1 MNLPF
6 AKICI
11 TKNYGNYLA
20 YLFVFVVMLI
30 LNIKTPL
37 VADDYS
43 FSLVSVSS
51 GERITSISQIYDSLV
66 HLYFNWTGRVIL
78 FSLTEFFLMYDKIF
92 FSIFNTF
99 VFIIL
104 IYYILKLACVSHT
117 DDAKNGENLVS
128 YSY

>member
-66 HLYFNWTGRVIL
+66 HLYFNWTGRVV
-78 FSLTEFFLMYDKIF
+78 TNNYCE
-92 FSIFNTF
+92 
-99 VFIIL
+99 
-104 IYYILKLACVSHT
+104 HP
-117 DDAKNGENLVS
+117 
-128 YSY
+128 